1 MAETIEEILRKRLAA
16 IKLLPPEKRM
26 AAIKQLEAELKKI
39 EEQKKREI
47 EQAVESAEEVGH
59 KAIEEIEEIKKIMP
73 EAKAIKI
80 EDLFAKSSE
89 ELEKKVEGA
98 EELAAGAGGSF
109 YSKNFDEMKTDFY
122 RLVERAQP
130 RLSELREKAAKGELD
145 PAERASF
152 ENYFHTFESFSQ
164 MTNYV
169 SENTRERFLSEERT
183 LGSIAKYIGHHEPS
197 EEESA
202 RRRRRAM

>member
-1 MAETIEEILRKRLAA
+1 MAETIEEILRKRLAS

-26 AAIKQLEAELKKI
+26 EAIRQLEAELKKI
-39 EEQKKREI
+39 EAQRKREMA
-47 EQAVESAEEVGH
+47 QAVENAEEVGQ
-59 KAIEEIEEIKKIMP
+59 KAVEEIEEIRKTVP
-73 EAKAIKI
+73 ESKAIKI

-98 EELAAGAGGSF
+98 EALAAGAGGSF
-109 YSKNFDEMKTDFY
+109 YSKNFEEMKTDFY
-122 RLVERAQP
+122 RLVENSQP
-130 RLSELREKAAKGELD
+130 KLSELREKAAKGELN

-169 SENTRERFLSEERT
+169 SEGTRERFLSEERT
-183 LGSIAKYIGHHEPS
+183 VGSIAKYIGHQEPS
-197 EEESA
+197 AEESA